1 MLKKTIEDGNKF
13 VYSNK
18 EILGALCKFFEQNL
32 YTSQLPLNQEIS
44 TYTNVTKIK

>member
-13 VYSNK
+13 VYRNK
-18 EILGALCKFFEQNL
+18 EILGALCKFFENL

-44 TYTNVTKIK
+44 TYTNITKIK

>member
-18 EILGALCKFFEQNL
+18 EILGALCKFFENL
-32 YTSQLPLNQEIS
+32 YTSKLPLNQEIS